1 MQRFGTG
8 LWKEAE
14 ILNWTP
20 KISNVWKEVGI
31 QCDGYVGKEISTV
44 CGSDFW
50 KEEREQITQIS
61 DEDGKGK
68 AGLWS
73 GQPM

>member
-1 MQRFGTG
+1 M
-8 LWKEAE
+8 
-14 ILNWTP
+14 
-20 KISNVWKEVGI
+20 GI

-68 AGLWS
+68 AGL
-73 GQPM
+73 